1 MDLPTRPL
9 KGQRRSLDL
18 LWLAKL
24 EQEGRGA
31 LPPVIPQPPPA
42 LRLAVTEFNEGQ
54 YWQCHE
60 TLEEIWMSE
69 EYPLRLFY
77 HGLIKAAVGLLHL
90 ERNNLSGA
98 RLKLKDA
105 ERTLAPFIPGMMG
118 LDVADLLAGIKQR
131 LTLIDDNLVLVKESL
146 DLLPAVQIHDLAI
159 HDSDIKER

>member
-1 MDLPTRPL
+1 MDLPTHPL

-18 LWLAKL
+18 LWLTKL
-24 EQEGRGA
+24 ELEGRGA
-31 LPPVIPQPPPA
+31 LPRVIPQPPPA
-42 LRLAVTEFNEGQ
+42 LRLAVAEFNEGQ

-60 TLEEIWMSE
+60 TLEEMWMSE

-90 ERNNLSGA
+90 ERHNRLGA

-118 LDVADLLAGIKQR
+118 LDVAKLSAAIKQR
-131 LTLIDDNLVLVKESL
+131 LKLIDGDLVSVEDSF
-146 DLLPAVQIHDLAI
+146 DLLPAVQIHDLAD
-159 HDSDIKER
+159 HDSEIKEQ